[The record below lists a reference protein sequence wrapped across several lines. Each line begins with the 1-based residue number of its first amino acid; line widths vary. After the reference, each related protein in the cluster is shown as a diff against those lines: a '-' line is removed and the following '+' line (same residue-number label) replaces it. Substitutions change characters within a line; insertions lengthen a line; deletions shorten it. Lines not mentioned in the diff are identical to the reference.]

1 MVPMYAQ
8 RCVSDDWRGLRSCLI
23 CSYSLWAFD
32 GCFGLHL
39 ACLCWL
45 MYMNLPW
52 TEHTGRSKNEAG
64 TLRLERL
71 LFVPFLTFLVSLDSS
86 VSSSTSTISPLVW
99 TSLLLALH
107 SFVGIP
113 KVQILCRSI
122 PTYIHTTFCVEAHTS
137 WAAADLR
144 TTVPFAAPDPAARP
158 HNLWSDLLSWLVF
171 SSSLS

>member
-52 TEHTGRSKNEAG
+52 TEHTGRSKKEAG

-71 LFVPFLTFLVSLDSS
+71 LFVWGRFWLFWCLLILPWAPLPQPSALFSEPLSFSLCTHLLVFLKSRSCVGPSLL
-86 VSSSTSTISPLVW
+86 TSTPHFVLKPTLPELQQTLGPPCHLQLPTLQPVLT
-99 TSLLLALH
+99 TSD
-107 SFVGIP
+107 
-113 KVQILCRSI
+113 QI
-122 PTYIHTTFCVEAHTS
+122 FC
-137 WAAADLR
+137 
-144 TTVPFAAPDPAARP
+144 PD
-158 HNLWSDLLSWLVF
+158 
-171 SSSLS
+171 